1 MTSFISIQE
10 AAELEVASFS
20 KLVESIDVL
29 TEAGLIT
36 ESFDDAKKAL
46 VKKLKTAFEK
56 IKTFINA
63 IKAKLISY
71 AERKLTPKVNA
82 LCQKARKAA
91 QENKLPNVGSIKI
104 AQLSFYKPEKNEKN
118 VDMSDEDYLNNIKA
132 NKEIIAKFKDA
143 IMNTKFSLDSGDKFN
158 DNKYDIANKAKAT
171 RDVDHSKVYDFID
184 KNFDRK
190 TRFSLIYMNLNDQ
203 DPKKAVFKLANYIS
217 TQTKNISELGKLYQ
231 GLLKLEGVFEKAM
244 SKFTGLIDNFKA
256 GITDGIV
263 NRVTWKEI
271 RSDLETL
278 KTIANTVSGLYTGYI
293 KEIIANCITL
303 GKLLHDKNAKIY
315 PDEFQVPEPDYFDE
329 LDYEKLDYEKGTYEG
344 LDGKQHEFEFNN

>member
-20 KLVESIDVL
+20 KLVESVNVL
-29 TEAGLIT
+29 TEADLIS
-36 ESFDDAKKAL
+36 ESMEDAKKAL
-46 VKKLKTAFEK
+46 VAKLKTAFEK
-56 IKTFINA
+56 IKTFINS

-71 AERKLTPKVNA
+71 AESKLTPKVNA

-91 QENKLPNVGSIKI
+91 QEDKLPNVGSIKI
-104 AQLSFYKPEKNEKN
+104 AQLSFYKPEKSEKN

-132 NKEIIAKFKDA
+132 NKEIITKFKEA

-158 DNKYDIANKAKAT
+158 DNKYDIANKAK
-171 RDVDHSKVYDFID
+171 DNVENQSIVKEFIN
-184 KNFDRK
+184 KNFDGK

-231 GLLKLEGVFEKAM
+231 GLLKLESVFEKAM
-244 SKFTGLIDNFKA
+244 SKFTGLINNFKA
-256 GITDGIV
+256 GSTDRIV
-263 NRVTWKEI
+263 NKYSWLDIKT
-271 RSDLETL
+271 DLDTL

-303 GKLLHDKNAKIY
+303 GKLLHDKNAKVS
-315 PDEFQVPEPDYFDE
+315 PDDFQVPEVE
-329 LDYEKLDYEKGTYEG
+329 EK
-344 LDGKQHEFEFNN
+344 